1 MQNMII
7 SPHDIIIRKPANEL
21 PQVWLSEQF
30 LLNNLQGLSKTYLDV
45 KARPVY
51 KNSVT
56 ACYRKNTWLP
66 DTGKSWRWAKVNGK
80 FYYAYDNLPDKMPN
94 NYLGQLP
101 SRLKLI
107 ELSKEAEQQ
116 QEQTPVETFVTE
128 FINNNYKSFYPSYGQ
143 CTKTQREN
151 LSKAAAALTAAANFT
166 KISGNATHVAQAV
179 SSLLRREGYSYL
191 PKHPRNFA
199 KVLQEAIKGTP
210 AETIVKLPR
219 TGNQNASLHCDDEEV
234 KAWITTMC
242 DSGRNYSIAHI
253 NRKVEYMCKLCEKP
267 VPSSRWVSD
276 FASSYNIE
284 YITAANKYGAKGRH
298 GNAFRSSITLKNA
311 LYAGDCWQVDGT
323 RVNFIDFKLNGN
335 NVFLY
340 IVAVRDVH
348 SGDILGYSFDISENR
363 WVVHNAL
370 KMAVETAGY
379 LPYELQMDRFP
390 GHNTEEMKSLFE
402 DLENRGV
409 KLTVAHVAT
418 GKAKLERWF
427 STLQQ
432 VFMMGSD
439 FYYGEG
445 VMSRNKF
452 AHRSKEQLLQMKK
465 AANADGWNF
474 DAAVDEAC
482 KVVEAY
488 RSTKLSTYSRR
499 YHDVDNTPA
508 GLHEASEKP
517 NVKYVEPQQ
526 IVYLFGLRTQR
537 KFMGEGL
544 ISIDI
549 NKYPF
554 SFRCA
559 DPNVVSRHE
568 TVTVCYTLDDLSQV
582 HIYAITDTVLKPY
595 LGVAKESS
603 VQMYGPDAEWGKL
616 NEQKA
621 IIKNLQEEKQKV
633 LAMKLAV
640 GSEFNLLL
648 SGAIPKHEYEQNE
661 TMVLVNSFK
670 ETDTDNLDDFDI
682 RNQY

>member
-1 MQNMII
+1 MHV
-7 SPHDIIIRKPANEL
+7 SPQDIIIRKPANEL

-66 DTGKSWRWAKVNGK
+66 DTGKAWRWAKVNGV
-80 FYYAYDNLPDKMPN
+80 FLYAYDNVPDKAPN

-101 SRLKLI
+101 SRIKLI

-116 QEQTPVETFVTE
+116 QQQEPVETFVTE
-128 FINNNYKSFYPSYGQ
+128 YINNNYKSFYPTYGYCKKEQ
-143 CTKTQREN
+143 KEN
-151 LSKAAAALTAAANFT
+151 LSKAAAALTAAANYA
-166 KISGNATHVAQAV
+166 KVSGNTNHVSQVV
-179 SSLLRREGYSYL
+179 SDFIKRNSFSYL

-199 KVLQEAIKGTP
+199 KVLQEAINGT
-210 AETIVKLPR
+210 AIETLVKLPR
-219 TGNQNASLHCDDEEV
+219 TGNQNAAAHCNDDEV
-234 KAWITTMC
+234 KAWITKMC
-242 DSGRNYSIAHI
+242 ESGNNYSIAHI
-253 NRKVEYMCKLCEKP
+253 IRKIEWMCKTCEKP
-267 VPSSRWVSD
+267 VPSQRWISD
-276 FASSYNIE
+276 FASSYEIE
-284 YITAANKYGAKGRH
+284 YMTAATKYGAKGRY
-298 GNAFRSSITLKNA
+298 GNQFRSSITLKNA
-311 LYAGDCWQVDGT
+311 PHAGDCWQVDGT
-323 RVNFIDFKLNGN
+323 RVNFIDFKLNGK

-390 GHNTEEMKSLFE
+390 GHNTEEMKNLFS

-409 KLTVAHVAT
+409 KLTTAHAAT

-439 FYYGEG
+439 YYYGEG

-465 AANADGWNF
+465 AANADGWDF
-474 DAAVDEAC
+474 DAAVEEAC
-482 KVVEAY
+482 KLVEAY
-488 RSTKLSTYSRR
+488 RSTKLSAYSRR
-499 YHDVDNTPA
+499 FHYIDQTPA
-508 GLHEASEKP
+508 QLHEASEKP
-517 NVKYVEPQQ
+517 NVNHLEPNQ
-526 IVYLFGLRTQR
+526 IIYLFGLRTER
-537 KFMGEGL
+537 KFTGQGL
-544 ISIDI
+544 INIDI

-554 SFRCA
+554 SYRCA
-559 DPNVVSRHE
+559 DVNVVGKHE
-568 TVTVCYTLDDLSQV
+568 RVTVCYTLDDLTQV
-582 HIYAITDTVLKPY
+582 HLYAITDTALKPY
-595 LGVAKESS
+595 LGTAKESS
-603 VQMYGPDAEWGKL
+603 VQMYGPNAEWGKL
-616 NEQKA
+616 QEQKA
-621 IIKNLQEEKQKV
+621 IIKNLEEHKQQE
-633 LAMKLAV
+633 LSMKLAV

-661 TMVLVNSFK
+661 TMVLVNNFK
-670 ETDTDNLDDFDI
+670 QTDTDDLGDFDI